1 LLRGHHTLTTK
12 TSPNTPISASNIMEK
27 VSIDSD
33 ILLQVIQRLGDA
45 VDICY
50 TAPENPKEEGYP
62 YATGYSRA
70 AMQGVIETLQ
80 QYMVE

>member
-1 LLRGHHTLTTK
+1 MK
-12 TSPNTPISASNIMEK
+12 K

-45 VDICY
+45 VDVCY

-62 YATGYSRA
+62 YATGYSKA
-70 AMQGVIETLQ
+70 AMQGVIESLRPYLEQ
-80 QYMVE
+80 